1 MTGLPLAAPL
11 LPAGPAAPA
20 VTAAV
25 AGLLVLGY
33 YGRVLRLVGEPLARR
48 VLTVLVDAS
57 PLGRRR
63 SLADLDGVVRLLLAG
78 AMQAGFVLLLVA
90 ALPVRFADLAPD
102 QWDGRLLLLGVPL
115 GIAEAGLGTYVA
127 YLGSRIAQQLHPG
140 RTPTTVEGWLTVA
153 RGGWIRYYLRTAA
166 AFPTWLLVA
175 ATLLYVS
182 GEEVVFRGV
191 LLTSAAH
198 LPAPVAVILST
209 ALFATA
215 QVFYTPGWRT
225 ALFPVL
231 GATVLGLVHG
241 ILYLAVPDLTPLII
255 AHATMFLVTVR

>member
-1 MTGLPLAAPL
+1 VTGLVPVAA
-11 LPAGPAAPA
+11 
-20 VTAAV
+20 

-33 YGRVLRLVGEPLARR
+33 YGRVVRLVGEPLARR
-48 VLTVLVDAS
+48 VLTSLVDGS
-57 PLGRRR
+57 PLARRW

-78 AMQAGFVLLLVA
+78 AMQVVFVAVLLA
-90 ALPVRFADLAPD
+90 ALPVRPADLAPD
-102 QWDGRLLLLGVPL
+102 RWDGWLLLLGVPL
-115 GIAEAGLGTYVA
+115 GVAEAGLGTYAA
-127 YLGSRIAQQLHPG
+127 YLGSRIAERLHPG

-175 ATLLYVS
+175 ATLLYVG
-182 GEEVVFRGV
+182 GEEVVFRGI
-191 LLTSAAH
+191 LLTSTAH
-198 LPAPVAVILST
+198 LPATAAVALST
-209 ALFATA
+209 ALFAAA

-231 GATVLGLVHG
+231 GATVLGIVHG
-241 ILYLAVPDLTPLII
+241 CLYLAVPDLAPLIV